1 MRPTL
6 DFTTLNVF
14 IAVVERESFVGASK
28 VLEMPTSNVSRCISQ
43 LEEKL
48 NLQLIER
55 STRHMKLTQA
65 GHLLYTRAKPLLEAL
80 EQTET
85 ELTLRQM
92 QLKGPLR
99 ICIPNEIGPAL
110 LGSVIADFA
119 CQYPDLELSCIT
131 NLSGFDSLRDDLDLA
146 VIISRGQMDD
156 SDYIARHLMT
166 IPCTV
171 VAAPS
176 IIERCGTPSRIQQF
190 EELPCI
196 TTVSALKGAPW
207 QFVNIKG
214 GFETIKVKGHYR
226 VNSGE
231 MAGRAAVAGVGF
243 AILSK
248 QACQPYI
255 NDGRLIEVEF
265 EQSAAPLQLFALYS
279 DRRYLPAKT
288 RALIDYMHQRLSD
301 LSLTEGSSLR
311 APRAE

>member
-1 MRPTL
+1 MRPAL
-6 DFTTLNVF
+6 DFNTLKVF
-14 IAVVERESFVGASK
+14 IAVVEKESFVGASK
-28 VLEMPTSNVSRCISQ
+28 LLEMPTSNVSRCISQ

-48 NLQLIER
+48 DLQLIER

-65 GHLLYTRAKPLLEAL
+65 GQLLYTRAKPLLEAL

-110 LGSVIADFA
+110 LGSVIAEFA
-119 CQYPDLELSCIT
+119 CQYPDLEISCVT
-131 NLSGFDSLRDDLDLA
+131 NLSGFESLRDDLDLA
-146 VIISRGQMDD
+146 IIISRGQMDN
-156 SDYIARHLMT
+156 SDYIARHLVT
-166 IPCTV
+166 IPCTI

-176 IIERCGTPSRIQQF
+176 LIQRYGTPTRIEQF

-207 QFVNIKG
+207 QFVNKKG
-214 GFETIKVKGHYR
+214 EFEAIKVKGHYR

-231 MAGRAAVAGVGF
+231 MAGQAAVAGIGF

-248 QACQPYI
+248 QTCQPYI
-255 NDGRLIEVEF
+255 SDGRLVEIEF
-265 EQSAAPLQLFALYS
+265 EQKAAPLQLFALYS
-279 DRRYLPAKT
+279 NRRYLPAKT
-288 RALIDYMHQRLSD
+288 RALIDFIHQKMSHI
-301 LSLTEGSSLR
+301 SL
-311 APRAE
+311 

>member
-1 MRPTL
+1 MRPAL
-6 DFTTLNVF
+6 DFNTLKVF

-28 VLEMPTSNVSRCISQ
+28 ILEMPTSNVSRCISQ

-48 NLQLIER
+48 DLQLIER

-65 GHLLYTRAKPLLEAL
+65 GQLLYTRAKPLLEAL

-119 CQYPDLELSCIT
+119 CQYPDLEISCVT
-131 NLSGFDSLRDDLDLA
+131 NLSGFESLRDDLDLA
-146 VIISRGQMDD
+146 IIITRGQMDN
-156 SDYIARHLMT
+156 SDYIARHLVT
-166 IPCTV
+166 IPCTI

-176 IIERCGTPSRIQQF
+176 LIQRYGTPTHIQQF

-207 QFVNIKG
+207 QFVNKKG
-214 GFETIKVKGHYR
+214 EFETIKVKGHYR

-231 MAGRAAVAGVGF
+231 MAGQAAVAGVGF
-243 AILSK
+243 AILSQ

-255 NDGRLIEVEF
+255 SDGRLIEIKF

-279 DRRYLPAKT
+279 NRRYLPAKT
-288 RALIDYMHQRLSD
+288 RALIDFMQQKLSD
-301 LSLTEGSSLR
+301 ISS
-311 APRAE
+311 PF

>member
-1 MRPTL
+1 MRSAL
-6 DFTTLNVF
+6 DFNALKVF
-14 IAVVERESFVGASK
+14 IAVVERESFVGAAK
-28 VLEMPTSNVSRCISQ
+28 VLAMPTSNVSRCISQ

-119 CQYPDLELSCIT
+119 CQYPDLEISCVT
-131 NLSGFDSLRDDLDLA
+131 NLSGLESLRDDLDLA
-146 VIISRGQMDD
+146 IIITRGQMDD
-156 SDYIARHLMT
+156 SDYIARHLVT
-166 IPCTV
+166 IPCTI

-176 IIERCGTPSRIQQF
+176 VIQRYGTPSHIRQF

-207 QFVNIKG
+207 QFVTMKG
-214 GFETIKVKGHYR
+214 GFETIKVNGHYR

-255 NDGRLIEVEF
+255 SDGRLIEIEF
-265 EQSAAPLQLFALYS
+265 EQSPAPLQLFALYS

-288 RALIDYMHQRLSD
+288 RALIDFIQQKLSN
-301 LSLTEGSSLR
+301 SGWNTITG
-311 APRAE
+311 

>member
-1 MRPTL
+1 MRSAL
-6 DFTTLNVF
+6 DFNTLKVF
-14 IAVVERESFVGASK
+14 IAVVEKESFVGASK
-28 VLEMPTSNVSRCISQ
+28 LLEMPTSNVSRCISQ

-65 GHLLYTRAKPLLEAL
+65 GHLLYIRAKPLLEAL

-99 ICIPNEIGPAL
+99 ICIPNESGPAL

-119 CQYPDLELSCIT
+119 CQYPELEISCVT
-131 NLSGFDSLRDDLDLA
+131 NLSGFESLRDDLDLA
-146 VIISRGQMDD
+146 VIITRGQMDD
-156 SDYIARHLMT
+156 SDYVARHLMT
-166 IPCTV
+166 IPCTI

-176 IIERCGTPSRIQQF
+176 VIQRYGTPSHIRQF

-196 TTVSALKGAPW
+196 TTVNALKGAPW
-207 QFVNIKG
+207 QFTSMKG
-214 GFETIKVKGHYR
+214 GFETVKVKGHYR

-231 MAGRAAVAGVGF
+231 MAGRAALAGVGF

-255 NDGRLIEVEF
+255 NDGRLIEIEF
-265 EQSAAPLQLFALYS
+265 QQSAAPLQLFAIYS

-288 RALIDYMHQRLSD
+288 RALIDFMQQELSN
-301 LSLTEGSSLR
+301 LSPAT
-311 APRAE
+311 

>member
-1 MRPTL
+1 MRPAL
-6 DFTTLNVF
+6 DFNTLKVF
-14 IAVVERESFVGASK
+14 VAVVERESFVGASK
-28 VLEMPTSNVSRCISQ
+28 LLEMPTSNVSRCIAQ

-48 NLQLIER
+48 DLQLIER

-65 GHLLYTRAKPLLEAL
+65 GQLLYTRAKPLLEAL

-99 ICIPNEIGPAL
+99 ICIPTEIGPAL
-110 LGSVIADFA
+110 LGSVIAEFA
-119 CQYPDLELSCIT
+119 CQYPDLEISCVT
-131 NLSGFDSLRDDLDLA
+131 NLSGFESLRDDLDLA
-146 VIISRGQMDD
+146 IIISRGQMDN
-156 SDYIARHLMT
+156 SDYIARHLVT
-166 IPCTV
+166 IPCTI

-176 IIERCGTPSRIQQF
+176 LIQRYGIPTHIQQF

-207 QFVNIKG
+207 QFVNKKG
-214 GFETIKVKGHYR
+214 EFETIKVKGHYR

-231 MAGRAAVAGVGF
+231 MAGQAAVAGIGF

-255 NDGRLIEVEF
+255 SDGRLIEIEF
-265 EQSAAPLQLFALYS
+265 EQAVAPLQLFALYS

-288 RALIDYMHQRLSD
+288 RALIDFIQQKLGHV
-301 LSLTEGSSLR
+301 SL
-311 APRAE
+311 

>member
-1 MRPTL
+1 MRPAL
-6 DFTTLNVF
+6 DFNTLKVF
-14 IAVVERESFVGASK
+14 IAVVEKESFVGASK
-28 VLEMPTSNVSRCISQ
+28 LLEMPTSNVSRCISQ

-48 NLQLIER
+48 DLQLIER

-65 GHLLYTRAKPLLEAL
+65 GQLLYTRAKPLLEAL

-110 LGSVIADFA
+110 LGSVIAEFA
-119 CQYPDLELSCIT
+119 CQYPDLEISCVT
-131 NLSGFDSLRDDLDLA
+131 NLSGFESLRDDLDLA
-146 VIISRGQMDD
+146 IIISRGQMDN
-156 SDYIARHLMT
+156 SDYIARHLVT
-166 IPCTV
+166 IPCTI

-176 IIERCGTPSRIQQF
+176 LIHRYGTPTRIEQF

-207 QFVNIKG
+207 QFVNKKG
-214 GFETIKVKGHYR
+214 EFEAIKVKGHYR

-231 MAGRAAVAGVGF
+231 MAGQAAVAGIGF

-248 QACQPYI
+248 QTCQPYI
-255 NDGRLIEVEF
+255 SDGRLVEIEF
-265 EQSAAPLQLFALYS
+265 EQKAAPLQLFALYS
-279 DRRYLPAKT
+279 NRRYLPAKT
-288 RALIDYMHQRLSD
+288 RALIDFIHQKLSHI
-301 LSLTEGSSLR
+301 SL
-311 APRAE
+311 

>member
-1 MRPTL
+1 MRPAL
-6 DFTTLNVF
+6 DFNTLKVF
-14 IAVVERESFVGASK
+14 IAVVEKESFVGASK

-65 GHLLYTRAKPLLEAL
+65 GHLLYTRAKPLVEAL

-85 ELTLRQM
+85 ELTLRQV

-99 ICIPNEIGPAL
+99 LCIPSELGPAL

-119 CQYPDLELSCIT
+119 CRHPDLEISCVT
-131 NLSGFDSLRDDLDLA
+131 NLSGFESLRDDLDLA
-146 VIISRGQMDD
+146 IIVSRGQMDD
-156 SDYIARHLMT
+156 SDYIARHLLT

-176 IIERCGTPSRIQQF
+176 LIQRYGTPGHIQQL

-207 QFVNIKG
+207 QFVNKKG
-214 GFETIKVKGHYR
+214 GFETVKVRGHYR

-231 MAGRAAVAGVGF
+231 MAGRAAVAGIGF
-243 AILSK
+243 AILAK
-248 QACQPYI
+248 QACQPWI
-255 NDGRLIEVEF
+255 DDGRLIEIEF
-265 EQSAAPLQLFALYS
+265 EQSAAPLQLYALYS
-279 DRRYLPAKT
+279 DRRYLPGKI
-288 RALIDYMHQRLSD
+288 RALIDFMHQELNHIRQ
-301 LSLTEGSSLR
+301 
-311 APRAE
+311 A

>member
-1 MRPTL
+1 MRPAL
-6 DFTTLNVF
+6 DFNTLKVF
-14 IAVVERESFVGASK
+14 IAVVEKESFVGASK
-28 VLEMPTSNVSRCISQ
+28 LLEMPTSNVSRCISQ

-48 NLQLIER
+48 DVQLIER

-65 GHLLYTRAKPLLEAL
+65 GQLLYTRAKPLLEAL

-110 LGSVIADFA
+110 LGSVIAEFA
-119 CQYPDLELSCIT
+119 CQYPDLEISCVT
-131 NLSGFDSLRDDLDLA
+131 NLSGFESLRDDLDLA
-146 VIISRGQMDD
+146 IIISRGQMDN
-156 SDYIARHLMT
+156 SDYIARHLVT
-166 IPCTV
+166 IPCTI

-176 IIERCGTPSRIQQF
+176 LIQRYGTPTRIEQF

-207 QFVNIKG
+207 QFVNKKG
-214 GFETIKVKGHYR
+214 EFETIKVKGHYR

-231 MAGRAAVAGVGF
+231 MAGQAAVAGIGF

-248 QACQPYI
+248 QTCQPYI
-255 NDGRLIEVEF
+255 SDGRLVEIEF
-265 EQSAAPLQLFALYS
+265 EQKAAPLQLFALYS
-279 DRRYLPAKT
+279 NRRYLPAKT
-288 RALIDYMHQRLSD
+288 RALIDFIHQKLSHI
-301 LSLTEGSSLR
+301 SL
-311 APRAE
+311 

>member
-1 MRPTL
+1 MRPAL
-6 DFTTLNVF
+6 DFNTLKVF
-14 IAVVERESFVGASK
+14 IAVVEKESFVGASK
-28 VLEMPTSNVSRCISQ
+28 LLEMPTSNVSRCISQ

-48 NLQLIER
+48 DLQLIER

-65 GHLLYTRAKPLLEAL
+65 GQLLYTRAKPLLEAL

-110 LGSVIADFA
+110 LGSVIAEFA
-119 CQYPDLELSCIT
+119 CQYPDLEISCVT
-131 NLSGFDSLRDDLDLA
+131 NLSGFESLRDDLDLA
-146 VIISRGQMDD
+146 IIISRGQMDN
-156 SDYIARHLMT
+156 SDYIARHLVT
-166 IPCTV
+166 IPCTI

-176 IIERCGTPSRIQQF
+176 LIQRYGTPTRIEQF

-207 QFVNIKG
+207 QFVNKKG
-214 GFETIKVKGHYR
+214 EFEAIKVKGHYR

-231 MAGRAAVAGVGF
+231 MAGQAAVAGIGF

-248 QACQPYI
+248 QTCQPYFS
-255 NDGRLIEVEF
+255 DGRLVEIEF
-265 EQSAAPLQLFALYS
+265 EQKAAPLQLFALYS
-279 DRRYLPAKT
+279 NRRYLPAKT
-288 RALIDYMHQRLSD
+288 RALIDFIHQKLSHI
-301 LSLTEGSSLR
+301 SL
-311 APRAE
+311 

>member
-1 MRPTL
+1 MRPAL
-6 DFTTLNVF
+6 DFNTLKVF
-14 IAVVERESFVGASK
+14 IAVVEKESFVGASK
-28 VLEMPTSNVSRCISQ
+28 ILEMPTSNVSRCISQ

-48 NLQLIER
+48 DLQLIER
-55 STRHMKLTQA
+55 STRHMKITQA
-65 GHLLYTRAKPLLEAL
+65 GQLLYTRAKPLLEAL

-85 ELTLRQM
+85 ELTSRQM

-119 CQYPDLELSCIT
+119 CQYPDLEISCVT
-131 NLSGFDSLRDDLDLA
+131 NLSGFESLQDDLDLA
-146 VIISRGQMDD
+146 IIITRGQMDN
-156 SDYIARHLMT
+156 SDYIARHLVT
-166 IPCTV
+166 IPCTI

-176 IIERCGTPSRIQQF
+176 LIQRYGTPTDIQQF

-207 QFVNIKG
+207 QFVNKKG
-214 GFETIKVKGHYR
+214 EFETIKVKGHYR

-231 MAGRAAVAGVGF
+231 MAGQAAISGVGF

-255 NDGRLIEVEF
+255 SDGRLIEIEF
-265 EQSAAPLQLFALYS
+265 EQAVAPLQLFALYS
-279 DRRYLPAKT
+279 NRRYLPAKT
-288 RALIDYMHQRLSD
+288 RALIDFMQQKLSD
-301 LSLTEGSSLR
+301 SSS
-311 APRAE
+311 

>member
-1 MRPTL
+1 MRSALEFNTL
-6 DFTTLNVF
+6 KVF
-14 IAVVERESFVGASK
+14 IAVVENESFVGAAK
-28 VLEMPTSNVSRCISQ
+28 FLEMPTSNVSRSISQ

-99 ICIPNEIGPAL
+99 ICIPNELGPAL

-119 CQYPDLELSCIT
+119 CQYPDLEISCVT
-131 NLSGFDSLRDDLDLA
+131 NLSGYESLRDDLDLA
-146 VIISRGQMDD
+146 VIITRGQMDD
-156 SDYIARHLMT
+156 SDYIARHLLT

-176 IIERCGTPSRIQQF
+176 VIQRYGTPSHTRQF

-196 TTVSALKGAPW
+196 TTVSALKGTPW

-214 GFETIKVKGHYR
+214 EFETIKVKGHYR

-255 NDGRLIEVEF
+255 SDGRLVEVEL

-288 RALIDYMHQRLSD
+288 RALIEFMQQKLSN
-301 LSLTEGSSLR
+301 LSLAT
-311 APRAE
+311 

>member
-1 MRPTL
+1 MRSALEFNTL
-6 DFTTLNVF
+6 KVF
-14 IAVVERESFVGASK
+14 IAVVENESFVGAAK
-28 VLEMPTSNVSRCISQ
+28 FLEMPTSNVSRSISQ

-99 ICIPNEIGPAL
+99 ICIPNELGPAL

-119 CQYPDLELSCIT
+119 CQYPDLEISCVT
-131 NLSGFDSLRDDLDLA
+131 NLSGYESLRDDLDLA
-146 VIISRGQMDD
+146 VIITRGQMDD
-156 SDYIARHLMT
+156 SDYIARHLLT

-176 IIERCGTPSRIQQF
+176 VIQRYGTPSHTRQF

-214 GFETIKVKGHYR
+214 EFETIKVKGHYR

-231 MAGRAAVAGVGF
+231 MAGQAAVAGIGF

-248 QACQPYI
+248 QTCQPYI
-255 NDGRLIEVEF
+255 SDGRLVEIEF
-265 EQSAAPLQLFALYS
+265 EQKAAPLQLFALYS
-279 DRRYLPAKT
+279 NRRYLPAKT
-288 RALIDYMHQRLSD
+288 RALIDFIHQKLSHI
-301 LSLTEGSSLR
+301 SL
-311 APRAE
+311 

>member
-1 MRPTL
+1 MRSAL
-6 DFTTLNVF
+6 DFNTLKVF
-14 IAVVERESFVGASK
+14 ITVVERESFVRAAK

-65 GHLLYTRAKPLLEAL
+65 GHLLYIRAKPLLEAL

-92 QLKGPLR
+92 QFKGPLR
-99 ICIPNEIGPAL
+99 LCIPNEVGPAL

-119 CQYPDLELSCIT
+119 CQYPDLEISCVT
-131 NLSGFDSLRDDLDLA
+131 NLSGFESLRDDLDLA
-146 VIISRGQMDD
+146 IIITRGQMDD
-156 SDYIARHLMT
+156 SDYIARHLVT
-166 IPCTV
+166 IPCTI

-176 IIERCGTPSRIQQF
+176 VIQRYGTPTQIQQF

-207 QFVNIKG
+207 QFVNKKG
-214 GFETIKVKGHYR
+214 GFETIKVKAHYR

-231 MAGRAAVAGVGF
+231 MAGRAAVSGVGF

-255 NDGRLIEVEF
+255 NDGRLIEIAC

-288 RALIDYMHQRLSD
+288 RALIDYMHQKLSD
-301 LSLTEGSSLR
+301 IS
-311 APRAE
+311 

>member
-1 MRPTL
+1 MRSAL
-6 DFTTLNVF
+6 DFNTLKVF
-14 IAVVERESFVGASK
+14 TAVVERESFIGASK
-28 VLEMPTSNVSRCISQ
+28 LLEMPTSNVSRCISQ
-43 LEEKL
+43 LEDKL

-65 GHLLYTRAKPLLEAL
+65 GHLLYARAKPLLEAL

-119 CQYPDLELSCIT
+119 CQYPELEISCVT
-131 NLSGFDSLRDDLDLA
+131 NLSGLESLRDDLDLA
-146 VIISRGQMDD
+146 VIVTRGQMDD

-171 VAAPS
+171 VAAPDV
-176 IIERCGTPSRIQQF
+176 IQRYGTPSHIQQL

-207 QFVNIKG
+207 QFIDKKG
-214 GFETIKVKGHYR
+214 GFETIKVNGHYR

-231 MAGRAAVAGVGF
+231 MAGRAAIAGVGF
-243 AILSK
+243 AILAK

-255 NDGRLIEVEF
+255 SDGRLIEVEF

-279 DRRYLPAKT
+279 DRRFLPAKT
-288 RALIDYMHQRLSD
+288 RALIDFMHQKLSNI
-301 LSLTEGSSLR
+301 STVK
-311 APRAE
+311 

>member
-1 MRPTL
+1 MRPAL
-6 DFTTLNVF
+6 DFNTLKVF
-14 IAVVERESFVGASK
+14 IAVVEKESFVGASK
-28 VLEMPTSNVSRCISQ
+28 LLEMPTSNVSRCISQ

-48 NLQLIER
+48 DLQLIER

-65 GHLLYTRAKPLLEAL
+65 GQLLYTRAKPLLEAL

-110 LGSVIADFA
+110 LGSVIAEFA
-119 CQYPDLELSCIT
+119 CQYPDLEISCVT
-131 NLSGFDSLRDDLDLA
+131 NLSGFESLRDDLDLA
-146 VIISRGQMDD
+146 IIISRGQMDN
-156 SDYIARHLMT
+156 SDYIARHLVT
-166 IPCTV
+166 IPCTI

-176 IIERCGTPSRIQQF
+176 LIQRYGTPTRIEQF

-207 QFVNIKG
+207 QFVNKKG
-214 GFETIKVKGHYR
+214 EFEAIKVKGHYR

-231 MAGRAAVAGVGF
+231 MAGQAAVAGIGF

-248 QACQPYI
+248 QTCQPYI
-255 NDGRLIEVEF
+255 SDGRLVEIEF
-265 EQSAAPLQLFALYS
+265 EQKAAPLQLFALYS
-279 DRRYLPAKT
+279 NRRYLPAKT
-288 RALIDYMHQRLSD
+288 RALIDFIHQKLSHI
-301 LSLTEGSSLR
+301 SL
-311 APRAE
+311 

>member
-1 MRPTL
+1 MRPAL
-6 DFTTLNVF
+6 DFNALKVF

-28 VLEMPTSNVSRCISQ
+28 ILEMPTSNVSRCISQ

-48 NLQLIER
+48 DLQLIER

-65 GHLLYTRAKPLLEAL
+65 GQLLYTRAKPLLEAL
-80 EQTET
+80 EQTEI
-85 ELTLRQM
+85 ELTLRQI

-110 LGSVIADFA
+110 LSSIIADFA
-119 CQYPDLELSCIT
+119 CQYPDLEISCVT
-131 NLSGFDSLRDDLDLA
+131 NLSGFESLRDDLDLA
-146 VIISRGQMDD
+146 IIITRGQMDN
-156 SDYIARHLMT
+156 SDYIARHLVT
-166 IPCTV
+166 IPCTI

-176 IIERCGTPSRIQQF
+176 LIQRYGTPTHIQQF

-207 QFVNIKG
+207 QFVNKKG
-214 GFETIKVKGHYR
+214 EFETIKVKGHYR

-231 MAGRAAVAGVGF
+231 MAGQAAVAGVGF

-255 NDGRLIEVEF
+255 NDGRLIEIKF
-265 EQSAAPLQLFALYS
+265 EQAVAPLQLFALYS
-279 DRRYLPAKT
+279 NRRYLPAKT
-288 RALIDYMHQRLSD
+288 RAIIDFMHEK
-301 LSLTEGSSLR
+301 LTDSSS
-311 APRAE
+311 

>member
-1 MRPTL
+1 MRSAL
-6 DFTTLNVF
+6 DFHTLKVF

-28 VLEMPTSNVSRCISQ
+28 VLEMPSSNVSRCISQ
-43 LEEKL
+43 LEERL

-65 GHLLYTRAKPLLEAL
+65 GHLLYNRAKPLLEAL

-99 ICIPNEIGPAL
+99 LCIPNEIGPAL

-119 CQYPDLELSCIT
+119 CLYPDLEISCVT
-131 NLSGFDSLRDDLDLA
+131 NLSGLESLRDDLDLA
-146 VIISRGQMDD
+146 IIITRGQMDD
-156 SDYIARHLMT
+156 SDYIARHLVT
-166 IPCTV
+166 IPCTI

-176 IIERCGTPSRIQQF
+176 VIQRYGTPSHIQQF
-190 EELPCI
+190 EDLPCI

-207 QFVNIKG
+207 QFVNKKG
-214 GFETIKVKGHYR
+214 GFETIKVNAHYR

-231 MAGRAAVAGVGF
+231 MAGRAAVSGVGF

-255 NDGRLIEVEF
+255 SDGRLVEVEF

-288 RALIDYMHQRLSD
+288 RALIDFMQQKLRH
-301 LSLTEGSSLR
+301 LSLAT
-311 APRAE
+311 

>member
-1 MRPTL
+1 MRPAL
-6 DFTTLNVF
+6 DFTALKVF
-14 IAVVERESFVGASK
+14 IAVVENDSFIGAAK
-28 VLEMPTSNVSRCISQ
+28 VLEMPSSNVSRCISQ
-43 LEEKL
+43 LEERL
-48 NLQLIER
+48 HLQLIER
-55 STRHMKLTQA
+55 STRYMKLTQA
-65 GHLLYTRAKPLLEAL
+65 GHVLYLRAKPLLEAL

-85 ELTLRQM
+85 ELTSRQM

-99 ICIPNEIGPAL
+99 LCIPNEVGPAL

-119 CQYPDLELSCIT
+119 CQYPDLEISCVT
-131 NLSGFDSLRDDLDLA
+131 NLSGFESLRDELDLA
-146 VIISRGQMDD
+146 VIITRGQLDD

-176 IIERCGTPSRIQQF
+176 VIQRYGTPSHIQQF
-190 EELPCI
+190 ETLPCI

-214 GFETIKVKGHYR
+214 GFETIKVNGHYR

-255 NDGRLIEVEF
+255 RDGRLIEVEF
-265 EQSAAPLQLFALYS
+265 EQAAAPLQLFALYS

-288 RALIDYMHQRLSD
+288 RALIDFMQQKLND
-301 LSLTEGSSLR
+301 ITLAT
-311 APRAE
+311 

>member
-1 MRPTL
+1 MRSAL
-6 DFTTLNVF
+6 DFNTLKVF
-14 IAVVERESFVGASK
+14 IAVVERESFVGAAR
-28 VLEMPTSNVSRCISQ
+28 VLAMPTSNVSRCISQ

-65 GHLLYTRAKPLLEAL
+65 GHLLYIRAKPLLEAL

-119 CQYPDLELSCIT
+119 CQYPDLEISCVT
-131 NLSGFDSLRDDLDLA
+131 NLSGLESLRDDLDLA
-146 VIISRGQMDD
+146 IIITRGQMDD
-156 SDYIARHLMT
+156 SDYIARHLVT
-166 IPCTV
+166 IPCTI

-176 IIERCGTPSRIQQF
+176 VIQRYGTPSHIRQF

-207 QFVNIKG
+207 QFVNMKG
-214 GFETIKVKGHYR
+214 GVETIKVKGHYR

-255 NDGRLIEVEF
+255 SDGRLIEIEF
-265 EQSAAPLQLFALYS
+265 EQSPAPLQLFALYS

-288 RALIDYMHQRLSD
+288 RALIDFMHQKLSNI
-301 LSLTEGSSLR
+301 SLAT
-311 APRAE
+311 

>member
-1 MRPTL
+1 MRPAL
-6 DFTTLNVF
+6 DFNTLKVF
-14 IAVVERESFVGASK
+14 VAVVERESFVGASK
-28 VLEMPTSNVSRCISQ
+28 LLEMPTSNVSRCISQ

-48 NLQLIER
+48 DLQLIER

-65 GHLLYTRAKPLLEAL
+65 GQLLYTRAKPLLEAL

-110 LGSVIADFA
+110 LGSVIAEFA
-119 CQYPDLELSCIT
+119 CQYPELEISCVT
-131 NLSGFDSLRDDLDLA
+131 NLSGFESLRDDLDLA
-146 VIISRGQMDD
+146 IIISRGQMDN
-156 SDYIARHLMT
+156 SDYIARHLVT
-166 IPCTV
+166 IPCTI

-176 IIERCGTPSRIQQF
+176 LIQRYGTPTHIQQF

-207 QFVNIKG
+207 QFVNKKG
-214 GFETIKVKGHYR
+214 EFETIKVKGHYR

-231 MAGRAAVAGVGF
+231 MAGQAAVAGIGF

-255 NDGRLIEVEF
+255 SDGRLIEIEF
-265 EQSAAPLQLFALYS
+265 EQAVAPLQLFALYS

-288 RALIDYMHQRLSD
+288 RALIDFIQQKLGHV
-301 LSLTEGSSLR
+301 SL
-311 APRAE
+311 

>member
-1 MRPTL
+1 MRPAL
-6 DFTTLNVF
+6 DFNTLKVF
-14 IAVVERESFVGASK
+14 VAVVEKESFVGASK
-28 VLEMPTSNVSRCISQ
+28 LLEMPTSNVSRCISQ

-48 NLQLIER
+48 DLQLIER
-55 STRHMKLTQA
+55 STRHMKVTQA
-65 GHLLYTRAKPLLEAL
+65 GQLLYTRAKPLLEAL

-99 ICIPNEIGPAL
+99 ICIPTEIGPAL
-110 LGSVIADFA
+110 LGSVIAEFA
-119 CQYPDLELSCIT
+119 CQYPELEISCVT
-131 NLSGFDSLRDDLDLA
+131 NLSGFESLRDDLDLA
-146 VIISRGQMDD
+146 IIISRGQMDN
-156 SDYIARHLMT
+156 SDYIARHLVT
-166 IPCTV
+166 IPCTI

-176 IIERCGTPSRIQQF
+176 LIQRYGTPTHIQQF

-207 QFVNIKG
+207 QFVNKKG
-214 GFETIKVKGHYR
+214 EFETIKVKGHYR

-231 MAGRAAVAGVGF
+231 MAGQAAVAGIGF

-255 NDGRLIEVEF
+255 SDGRLIEIEF
-265 EQSAAPLQLFALYS
+265 EQAVAPLQLFALYS

-288 RALIDYMHQRLSD
+288 RALIDFIQQKLGHV
-301 LSLTEGSSLR
+301 SL
-311 APRAE
+311 

>member
-1 MRPTL
+1 MRPAL
-6 DFTTLNVF
+6 DFNTLKVF
-14 IAVVERESFVGASK
+14 IAVVEGESFVSAAK
-28 VLEMPTSNVSRCISQ
+28 ALEMPTSNVSRSISQ

-48 NLQLIER
+48 NLKLLER
-55 STRHMKLTQA
+55 STRHMKLTEA

-85 ELTLRQM
+85 ELTLRQI

-99 ICIPNEIGPAL
+99 LCIPNEIGPAL
-110 LGSVIADFA
+110 LGSVVADFA
-119 CQYPDLELSCIT
+119 CQYPELEISCVT
-131 NLSGFDSLRDDLDLA
+131 NLSGFESLREELDLA
-146 VIISRGQMDD
+146 VIITRGQMDD

-176 IIERCGTPSRIQQF
+176 IIQRYGTPSTIHKF
-190 EELPCI
+190 AELPCI

-207 QFVNIKG
+207 QFVNKKG
-214 GFETIKVKGHYR
+214 EFATIKVKGHYR

-231 MAGRAAVAGVGF
+231 MAGRAALAGIGF

-255 NDGRLIEVEF
+255 NDGRLIEIEC
-265 EQSAAPLQLFALYS
+265 ELPAAPLQLFVIYAN
-279 DRRYLPAKT
+279 RRYLPAKT
-288 RALIDYMHQRLSD
+288 RAFIDFMLQKLSHLSPAQSQDELIS
-301 LSLTEGSSLR
+301 
-311 APRAE
+311 P

>member
-6 DFTTLNVF
+6 DFNTLKVF

-28 VLEMPTSNVSRCISQ
+28 ILEMPTSNVSRCISQ

-48 NLQLIER
+48 DLQLIER
-55 STRHMKLTQA
+55 STRHMKLSQA
-65 GHLLYTRAKPLLEAL
+65 GQLLYTRAKPLLEAL

-119 CQYPDLELSCIT
+119 FQYPDLEISCIT
-131 NLSGFDSLRDDLDLA
+131 NLSGFESLRDDLDLA
-146 VIISRGQMDD
+146 IIISRGQMDN
-156 SDYIARHLMT
+156 SDYIARHLVT
-166 IPCTV
+166 IPCTI

-176 IIERCGTPSRIQQF
+176 LIQRYGTPTHIQQF

-207 QFVNIKG
+207 QFVNKKG
-214 GFETIKVKGHYR
+214 VFETIKVKGHYR

-231 MAGRAAVAGVGF
+231 MAGQAAVAGIGF

-255 NDGRLIEVEF
+255 SDGRLIEIEF
-265 EQSAAPLQLFALYS
+265 EQAVAPLQLFALYS

-288 RALIDYMHQRLSD
+288 RALIDFIQQKL
-301 LSLTEGSSLR
+301 GQ
-311 APRAE
+311 

>member
-1 MRPTL
+1 MRPAL
-6 DFTTLNVF
+6 DFNTLKVF
-14 IAVVERESFVGASK
+14 IAVVEKESFVGASK
-28 VLEMPTSNVSRCISQ
+28 LLEMPTSNVSRCISQ

-48 NLQLIER
+48 DVQLIER

-65 GHLLYTRAKPLLEAL
+65 GQLLYTRAKPLLEAL

-110 LGSVIADFA
+110 LGSMIAEFA
-119 CQYPDLELSCIT
+119 CQYPDLEISCVT
-131 NLSGFDSLRDDLDLA
+131 NLSGFESLRDDLDLA
-146 VIISRGQMDD
+146 IIISRGQMDN
-156 SDYIARHLMT
+156 SDYIARHLVT
-166 IPCTV
+166 IPCTI

-176 IIERCGTPSRIQQF
+176 LIQRYGTPTRIEQF

-207 QFVNIKG
+207 QFVNKKG
-214 GFETIKVKGHYR
+214 EFETIKVKGHYR

-231 MAGRAAVAGVGF
+231 MAGQAAVAGIGF

-248 QACQPYI
+248 QTCQPYI
-255 NDGRLIEVEF
+255 SDGRLVEIEF
-265 EQSAAPLQLFALYS
+265 EQKAAPLQLFALYS
-279 DRRYLPAKT
+279 NRRYLPAKT
-288 RALIDYMHQRLSD
+288 RALIDFIHQKLSHI
-301 LSLTEGSSLR
+301 SL
-311 APRAE
+311 

>member
-1 MRPTL
+1 MRPAL
-6 DFTTLNVF
+6 DFNALKVF

-28 VLEMPTSNVSRCISQ
+28 ILEMPTSNVSRCISQ

-48 NLQLIER
+48 DLQLIER

-65 GHLLYTRAKPLLEAL
+65 GQLLYTRAKPLLEAL

-119 CQYPDLELSCIT
+119 CQYPDLEISCVT
-131 NLSGFDSLRDDLDLA
+131 NLSGFESLRDDLDLA
-146 VIISRGQMDD
+146 IIISRGQMDN
-156 SDYIARHLMT
+156 SDYIARHLVT
-166 IPCTV
+166 IPCTI

-176 IIERCGTPSRIQQF
+176 LIQRYSTPTDIQQF

-207 QFVNIKG
+207 QFVNKKG
-214 GFETIKVKGHYR
+214 EFETIKVKGHYR

-231 MAGRAAVAGVGF
+231 MAGQAAVAGVGF

-255 NDGRLIEVEF
+255 SDGRLIEIEF
-265 EQSAAPLQLFALYS
+265 EQAVAPLQLFALYS
-279 DRRYLPAKT
+279 DRRYLPAKI
-288 RALIDYMHQRLSD
+288 RALIDFMQQKLSD
-301 LSLTEGSSLR
+301 SLS
-311 APRAE
+311 